1 MSEFNASFALNTV
14 SDKYTKTSSTTYV
27 APDVSFNDGAVITA
41 QTLRLWTGNI
51 GSVSN
56 ITKLYSAADWQS
68 KGADEWIGWYS
79 GYDNNDQG
87 IGFEATDITYLS
99 GSHQSEGTWVSYIA
113 ADTNET
119 ALGMDLSWFNT
130 NILTTLGTTF
140 ADVDNYDIGRWVAD
154 ADRDGTYEQKGSLL
168 KFFDGARDINGGGTS
183 LGAVYYD
190 EISSE
195 IMLYSPSVATL
206 GIFDL
211 DNATLLTVTDAATVA
226 QANSVVTATT
236 GTVQFSGGITDSAD
250 ALGADG
256 NLTSGYNAARADDSD
271 VNVIIN
277 DTPTI
282 AELNAIAGGTTGT
295 TTAALSGNKADLVT
309 LTTAGTDAITMT
321 VTDAVTVAEFSTLDG
336 KTSTNVILQGGI
348 SDTAANLAPSGT
360 ASSGLTNST
369 TQDGDVAITIT
380 GTAPTVAELNKIAS
394 LTTGVVTA
402 SISGNKTTLAGLNTA
417 SDDAIT
423 MTVTDAVTVAEFNTL
438 DGKTSVGVILTGGVS
453 DAAAAYAAT
462 NGTATSG
469 RNAIAAQDGDAAL
482 TVTDAATAA
491 QANSVAT
498 ATTGTVQF
506 SGGITDSA
514 DALGADG
521 NLTSGY
527 NAARADDSDVNV
539 IINDISYA
547 ALLVTIKSL
556 LAMVRIR
563 FMVMVDLISTLS

>member
-469 RNAIAAQDGDAAL
+469 RTCDC
-482 TVTDAATAA
+482 
-491 QANSVAT
+491 S
-498 ATTGTVQF
+498 TGWRRR
-506 SGGITDSA
+506 TDS
-514 DALGADG
+514 DG
-521 NLTSGY
+521 CGNSCAGQ
-527 NAARADDSDVNV
+527 
-539 IINDISYA
+539 
-547 ALLVTIKSL
+547 
-556 LAMVRIR
+556 
-563 FMVMVDLISTLS
+563 